1 MPPSRFD
8 NASLANRHISGHRTA
23 PALSG
28 LRLALAALAFIWAG
42 AAAADERGGA
52 PFDYYLLALS
62 WSPTYCASSERD
74 HDLQCASGRGYEFV
88 LHGLWPQYRSGWP
101 QYCDAAGS
109 GLSKSLITG
118 MLDIMPSR
126 SLVRHQWNKH
136 GTCTGLSPEAYFALA
151 RKLHD
156 EISIPA
162 RYIDPER
169 SIEISVEEFV
179 GDFAAANEDLEPEM
193 ISVQCGSRRG
203 RARLAELRI
212 CFSRAGAPVPCG
224 PNEQRQCR
232 ADRLVLP
239 PAR

>member
-8 NASLANRHISGHRTA
+8 KASLADRHVARRGAA

-28 LRLALAALAFIWAG
+28 LCLALAALAFLWAG
-42 AAAADERGGA
+42 FAAADERDGQ
-52 PFDYYLLALS
+52 PFDYYVLALS
-62 WSPTYCASSERD
+62 WSPTYCASRERD
-74 HDLQCASGRGYEFV
+74 DDLQCASGRGYEFV

-101 QYCDAAGS
+101 QYCGAIGS
-109 GLSKSLITG
+109 GLSNSLITG

-162 RYIDPER
+162 RYIDPEE
-169 SIEISVEEFV
+169 SIEVSVEEFV
-179 GDFAAANEDLEPEM
+179 RDFAATNGDLERDM
-193 ISVQCGSRRG
+193 VSIQCGNRRG

-212 CFSRAGAPVPCG
+212 CFSLAGAPVPCG

>member
-1 MPPSRFD
+1 
-8 NASLANRHISGHRTA
+8 LC
-23 PALSG
+23 
-28 LRLALAALAFIWAG
+28 LALAALALLWAG
-42 AAAADERGGA
+42 AAAADEGDGQ
-52 PFDYYLLALS
+52 PFDYYVLALS
-62 WSPTYCASSERD
+62 WSPTYCASRGRED
-74 HDLQCASGRGYEFV
+74 NLQCASGRGYEFV

-101 QYCDAAGS
+101 QFCEATGF
-109 GLSKSLITG
+109 GLSEALISD

-136 GTCTGLSPEAYFALA
+136 GTCTGLKPGSYFALA

-156 EISIPA
+156 EITIPA

-169 SIEISVEEFV
+169 SIEVSVEQFV
-179 GDFAAANEDLEPEM
+179 ADFTATNRDLEPEM
-193 ISVQCGSRRG
+193 ISVKCGNRRG

-232 ADRLVLP
+232 AERLVLP